1 MLTDDPRSWS
11 GSRHVDVGELILDRG
26 VAAPVSRPRRTQ
38 ARGHDPS
45 RRSFGRRLLSGIRT
59 LLALASACA
68 LGVLLVAPLGWK
80 EQALA
85 GGALIAA
92 AILLS
97 GLSRSRTVT
106 LALMAVSIF
115 STLRYAYWR
124 VGETWNGITS
134 AGHLYEW
141 DTVFVLLLL
150 GAEFYAFATLAL
162 GYFQTLHPLRRP
174 PVPLRGDPHAWP
186 TVDVFIPT
194 YNEPLDVVRATVL
207 GALQLDY
214 PADKINI
221 YVLDDGR
228 RREFKDWT
236 AHVGVGYI
244 TRGNNAHAKAGN
256 INHALGHTR
265 GKFVAIFDCDHV
277 PTRSFLQATLGWFA
291 RDQMLGLVQTP
302 HHFYSPDPF
311 ERNLAQFRKVP
322 NEGALFHRLVQDGN
336 DLWNASF
343 FCGSCAVIRR
353 VALEEIGGIAVETVT
368 EDAHTALRMQRRGWN
383 TAYINIPQAAGLATE
398 SLSAHIGQRIRWAR
412 GMVQILR
419 IENPLLA
426 SGLSFTQRLCYFNA
440 TTHYLFAVP
449 RLVFLTIP
457 LTYLLFGMVNIYG
470 YSLAVFA
477 YALPHLVLSQLA
489 NARVQKGYRSSLWNE
504 VYEAVLAPYILLPTL
519 LALINP
525 RLGKFNVTAK
535 GGVIERSYFD
545 HRVALPFLLLLG
557 LNIAGLVMAYQRY
570 VTDPAHHDTLIMNA
584 VWTVYNIVIL
594 SVAAS
599 VARERRQRRTDV
611 RVDVRLPLTLVTP
624 KGEYVAGVSA
634 ELSRGGVAAC
644 FTGTVR
650 LSRHAPVTVVLHT
663 RGAHCEIAARVVSW
677 GRGRQVVHL
686 QFDQLNTAQERFV
699 VNAIYSRP
707 AAWVES
713 DAPGRTDSPLKS
725 IGRILWLSL
734 RGIVVVL
741 FGLLTPPRRGTDTR
755 TTKDRRRA
763 AAAAASMLAIA
774 VASAGPARAAQRP
787 DEAAAVT
794 PSMFR
799 DTYEL
804 GEIAGQRAT
813 ALQGP
818 GASLN
823 FHFGVPVTKII
834 SEASLVLRYAAPLL
848 EPGDGRLELLLNGS
862 RIGSVAL
869 APGTGVEVDVP
880 LPTDLLTT
888 DNTLSLR
895 LEGRCAACPKAS
907 APWVTIDPGSRL
919 GIGGTRL
926 PLANDL
932 SLLPLPFFDASSRR
946 AWRLP
951 VVFSA
956 PPELDEIRAAA
967 VVASWFGVAS
977 DVRGVRFPVMID
989 ALPEGHA
996 LVIARRGS
1004 ALASMLSLPPTP
1016 ATLVAIRDNPRDP
1029 YGKLLIVVAD
1039 RPAELLE
1046 AARALVTLDLSRLQA
1061 DVLPGQDVR
1070 VPDRGAYA
1078 APRWLQ
1084 NARPAPIGLY
1094 TTADRLKLVGSG
1106 SIDVFFRLPPDLF
1119 LPIRQSIPLVLQ
1131 FAYAGVPE
1139 GSRAAL
1145 HVRLNAEDVD
1155 TIRLEPSLGPVQRE
1169 EIVRLPTGR
1178 LRPYANAL
1186 TVDVDFGRY
1195 GAPSGVTQYAAI
1207 DRESAID
1214 LRGVPHWVALP
1225 KLELF
1230 VDAGYPFTAWPDL
1243 SRTAIVLSNA
1253 PTPIEYE
1260 VLLNMVAFFSAQTGS
1275 PATAISIANAADVET
1290 VRDKDLVLL
1299 GTPSTQPWLEAWVR
1313 QMPLGLSIDGP
1324 RLHDDGPLLNR
1335 VRRPDFWLRPQW
1347 PFRDEGRNRLSRLIE
1362 RGEQLDVVLE
1372 QFVSPFRPDRSVV
1385 AIVLGE
1391 GGGELVSSLF
1401 AGIRSGP
1408 IYGGLAVA
1416 HDGRFEAFPLG
1427 IQPYHAGDVDPYQ
1440 RAQVFLVEHYLF
1452 IPLFVLLVALLV
1464 GSGVRDAAERVSARR
1479 LMPARTREG
1488 WST

>member
-1 MLTDDPRSWS
+1 
-11 GSRHVDVGELILDRG
+11 V
-26 VAAPVSRPRRTQ
+26 
-38 ARGHDPS
+38 
-45 RRSFGRRLLSGIRT
+45 
-59 LLALASACA
+59 CA
-68 LGVLLVAPLGWK
+68 LGVVLVAPLGWK
-80 EQALA
+80 EQAIA

-92 AILLS
+92 AILIS
-97 GLSRSRTVT
+97 GLSRSATVT

-115 STLRYAYWR
+115 ATLRYASWR

-134 AGHLYEW
+134 AGHLYQW

-162 GYFQTLHPLRRP
+162 GYFQTLRPLRRP
-174 PVPLRGDPHAWP
+174 PVPLRGDPQDWP
-186 TVDVFIPT
+186 TVDVLIPT

-207 GALQLDY
+207 GALELDY
-214 PADKINI
+214 PVDKINI
-221 YVLDDGR
+221 FVLDDGR
-228 RREFKDWT
+228 RREFREW
-236 AHVGVGYI
+236 AVHVGVGYI

-256 INHALGHTR
+256 INHALGHTH
-265 GKFVAIFDCDHV
+265 GEVIAIFDCDHV
-277 PTRSFLQATLGWFA
+277 PTRSFLQTTLGWFA
-291 RDQMLGLVQTP
+291 RDSRLGLVQTP

-368 EDAHTALRMQRRGWN
+368 EDAHTALRMQCRGWN

-426 SGLSFTQRLCYFNA
+426 RGLSFTQRLCYFNA

-477 YALPHLVLSQLA
+477 YALPHLVLAHLA
-489 NARVQKGYRSSLWNE
+489 NARIQKGYRSSLWNE

-545 HRVALPFLLLLG
+545 HRVALPFLVLLG
-557 LNIAGLVMAYQRY
+557 LNVAGLFMAYQRY
-570 VTDPAHHDTLIMNA
+570 VTDPAHHDTVIMNA

-599 VARERRQRRTDV
+599 VARERQQRRADV

-624 KGEYVAGVSA
+624 AGERVAGVSA
-634 ELSRGGVAAC
+634 QLSRGGAAAC
-644 FTGTVR
+644 FNGRVR
-650 LSRHAPVTVVLHT
+650 LSRNAPVTVVLHA
-663 RGAHCEIAARVVSW
+663 RGTHCRIAARVVSA
-677 GRGRQVVHL
+677 RRRRQVLHL
-686 QFDQLNTAQERFV
+686 LFERLNTAQERFI

-707 AAWVES
+707 AAWL
-713 DAPGRTDSPLKS
+713 DADRAGRTDSPLRS
-725 IGRILWLSL
+725 VGRILWLSL
-734 RGIVVVL
+734 RGIVVVIL
-741 FGLLTPPRRGTDTR
+741 GLLTPPRRGTDTR
-755 TTKDRRRA
+755 SAKDRRRA
-763 AAAAASMLAIA
+763 AAAAASMLVIA
-774 VASAGPARAAQRP
+774 VAAAGPALAAQRP
-787 DEAAAVT
+787 DEAAAAAEAAVT

-799 DTYEL
+799 DAYEL
-804 GEIAGQRAT
+804 GEIAGQRASS
-813 ALQGP
+813 LQGP

-823 FHFGVPVTKII
+823 FYFGVPFTKII
-834 SEASLVLRYAAPLL
+834 SESTLALRYSAPLVDRG
-848 EPGDGRLELLLNGS
+848 EGRLELLLNGS
-862 RIGSVAL
+862 RIGAVAL
-869 APGTGVEVDVP
+869 TPGTGVEMDVP

-895 LEGRCAACPKAS
+895 VEGRCAACTEAS
-907 APWVTIDPGSRL
+907 APWVTIDLASRL
-919 GIGGTRL
+919 RIGGTRL

-932 SLLPLPFFDASSRR
+932 SLLPLPFFDPSSRR
-946 AWRLP
+946 VWRLP

-956 PPELDEIRAAA
+956 SPEPDEITAAA

-977 DVRGVRFPVMID
+977 DVRGVRFPVTIG

-1004 ALASMLSLPPTP
+1004 TLESTLSLPSTP
-1016 ATLVAIRDNPRDP
+1016 STLIAIRDNPRDP
-1029 YGKLLIVVAD
+1029 YGKLLIIVGDEPTA
-1039 RPAELLE
+1039 LLE
-1046 AARALVTLDLSRLQA
+1046 AARALVTLDLSRLRT
-1061 DVLPGQDVR
+1061 DVLSRQNVR
-1070 VPDRGAYA
+1070 VSDGQALPDRQAYA

-1094 TTADRLKLVGSG
+1094 TSADRLKLAGSG

-1119 LPIRQSIPLVLQ
+1119 LPVRQSIPLLLR
-1131 FAYAGVPE
+1131 FSYAGVPE
-1139 GSRAAL
+1139 GSNAAL

-1155 TIRLEPSLGPVQRE
+1155 SVRLEPSLGQLQRE

-1186 TVDVDFGRY
+1186 TIDVDFGPY
-1195 GAPSGVTQYAAI
+1195 GAPTGVTQYASI
-1207 DRESAID
+1207 DRESTID
-1214 LRGVPHWVALP
+1214 LRGIPHWVVLP

-1230 VDAGYPFTAWPDL
+1230 VDAGYPFTTWPDL

-1260 VLLNMVAFFSAQTGS
+1260 VLLTMVAFFSAQTGS
-1275 PATAISIANAADVET
+1275 PATSVSIAHAADVES
-1290 VRDKDLVLL
+1290 VRDKHLVLL
-1299 GTPSTQPWLEAWVR
+1299 GTPSTQPWLGTWASR
-1313 QMPLGLSIDGP
+1313 MPLALSN
-1324 RLHDDGPLLNR
+1324 DGPLLNDDGSLSDR

-1347 PFRDEGRNRLSRLIE
+1347 PFRDDGRSRLARLVE
-1362 RGEQLDVVLE
+1362 REGQLDVILE

-1385 AIVLGE
+1385 AIVPGDE
-1391 GGGELVSSLF
+1391 GGEVIAALF
-1401 AGIRSGP
+1401 AGTRSGP
-1408 IYGGLAVA
+1408 VYGGLAVA
-1416 HDGRFEAFPLG
+1416 YDGRFESFPLG
-1427 IQPYHAGDVDPYQ
+1427 IQTYHAGEVDRYQ

-1452 IPLFVLLVALLV
+1452 IPPFVVLVALLI
-1464 GSGVRDAAERVSARR
+1464 GSGVRDATERVSARR
-1479 LMPARTREG
+1479 LMAARAREG